1 VPTGLQTGDVF
12 TFTGTVVEGVDRPA
26 DRFRRCH
33 ALELRV
39 FVLDRQENSA
49 DVAVLT
55 RLTRTDDVVS
65 GAVGVVTGN
74 QPEKTTPPSVH
85 LDIVRVYSDG
95 TVHLLVP
102 PGPPPLKFA
111 ADTPARALPPIPLD
125 GFSPAEF
132 GVFPPR
138 IPRNNRGEPWTLT
151 ATGNRPVETWQ
162 AKEFQFVNA
171 ERCQLLLMNQQ
182 SDDWA
187 KPVGGQTSW
196 HRADAVLVSTQDGT
210 ARRVHRVI
218 RQRDGRS
225 ETPAAWVEV
234 KYELKEQTQLS
245 GRTFDHA
252 RIDCEVA
259 YNALAE
265 ATMIRPDMAKPGAKT
280 IETRLANLDFQLE
293 KMDRTNPY
301 REALLAARRAI
312 DATRRG
318 EAAPVSPSP
327 SPPPPIPTQTRSL
340 WPEAGQVAPDFKAGT
355 FHLAD
360 QRGKP
365 VVLVFFR
372 PGGETTDLSLS
383 IADALEKRYTGKAV
397 VSALC
402 VFADSSAGVKDRD
415 RLKFTVPVYDGT
427 AAATSYGVETA
438 PRFALIDPEGKVR
451 WVFTGVGAETGFLL
465 KEQADRLV
473 APASRTSVNGTIA
486 PIGLPLPPIVTRP

>member
-1 VPTGLQTGDVF
+1 
-12 TFTGTVVEGVDRPA
+12 
-26 DRFRRCH
+26 
-33 ALELRV
+33 V

-65 GAVGVVTGN
+65 GAVGIVTGN
-74 QPEKTTPPSVH
+74 SPEKSTPPSVR
-85 LDIVRVYSDG
+85 LDVVRVYADG
-95 TVHLLVP
+95 SVHLLVP
-102 PGPPPLKFA
+102 SGPPPFKFA
-111 ADTPARALPPIPLD
+111 ADTPARALPPLPLD
-125 GFSPAEF
+125 GFSASEF

-138 IPRNNRGEPWTLT
+138 APRNNRGEPWNVT

-210 ARRVHRVI
+210 ARKVHRVI
-218 RQRDGRS
+218 RQREGRS
-225 ETPAAWVEV
+225 EAPSAWVEV

-252 RIDCEVA
+252 RVDCGVA

-265 ATMIRPDMAKPGAKT
+265 ATQLRPDVAKLSAKT
-280 IETRLANLDFQLE
+280 FETRLANLDFQLE
-293 KMDRTNPY
+293 KMDRTNPF

-312 DATRRG
+312 DAARRG
-318 EAAPVSPSP
+318 EAAPVSPNP
-327 SPPPPIPTQTRSL
+327 SPPAIPPQTRSL
-340 WPEAGQVAPDFKAGT
+340 WPEAGQAAPDFKAGT
-355 FHLAD
+355 FQLAA

-372 PGGETTDLSLS
+372 PGGETTDLSLAV
-383 IADALEKRYTGKAV
+383 ADALDRRYAGKV
-397 VSALC
+397 VVTALC

-415 RLKFTVPVYDGT
+415 RLKFTIPVYDGS
-427 AAATSYGVETA
+427 AAASSYGVETA
-438 PRFALIDPEGKVR
+438 PRFALIDTDGKVR

-465 KEQADRLV
+465 KEQVDRLV
-473 APASRTSVNGTIA
+473 TPASQTSVNGTTA
-486 PIGLPLPPIVTRP
+486 PIGLPLPPIVSRP